1 MYKKINECLKLVPE
15 SIFSPAHIFGVKWWW
30 CLMSV
35 HLFVCR
41 QKRYTNA
48 YCSPDLSD
56 FVQLVEEGDDRLF
69 RKIINNPSHVLHGLL
84 FPPTTA
90 KQQYN
95 LRRRPHDRQMPDHK
109 GHLADKNFLIRILF
123 KDSY

>member
-1 MYKKINECLKLVPE
+1 MILAFRSTEWLITIV
-15 SIFSPAHIFGVKWWW
+15 AHVMFLCVAKSDYSS
-30 CLMSV
+30 L
-35 HLFVCR
+35 CR
-41 QKRYTNA
+41 TF
-48 YCSPDLSD
+48 D
-56 FVQLVEEGDDRLF
+56 FVDFSSKSSLIRP
-69 RKIINNPSHVLHGLL
+69 IINNPSHVLHGLL
-84 FPPTTA
+84 PPPTTA